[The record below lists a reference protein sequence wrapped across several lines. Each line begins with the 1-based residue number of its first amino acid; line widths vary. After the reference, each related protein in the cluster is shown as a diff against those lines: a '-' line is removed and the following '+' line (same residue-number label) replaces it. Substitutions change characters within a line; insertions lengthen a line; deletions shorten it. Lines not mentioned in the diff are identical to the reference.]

1 MFWSKNNSF
10 IKQSLFLWSLQ
21 NELLEGTT
29 SLGTFSPNES
39 RGVSLAAG
47 DWSIYTKDEEYISSF
62 ENVNQFKAPTKP
74 GLYTVRSDDDEKLL
88 IVQLSDH
95 ERQLKEGTS
104 FELGTLQSKG
114 DEKSSKK
121 SIIIW
126 ILIPILL
133 LLVIE
138 WEVQR
143 RRGFTN

>member
-47 DWSIYTKDEEYISSF
+47 DWSIYSKDDEYISSF
-62 ENVNQFKAPTKP
+62 ENANQFKAPTKP
-74 GLYTVRSDDDEKLL
+74 GLYTVRSNEEEKLL
-88 IVQLSDH
+88 IVQLSEN
-95 ERQLKEGTS
+95 EREIKEGTS

-114 DEKSSKK
+114 NEESSNK

-126 ILIPILL
+126 LLIPILL